1 MRFKILHIVCGNQL
15 LRLAVLCVFGV
26 RLCVCLSVNL
36 KFWYLVGVLVGKTC
50 EDVM

>member
-1 MRFKILHIVCGNQL
+1 L
-15 LRLAVLCVFGV
+15 LCVFGV

-36 KFWYLVGVLVGKTC
+36 NLKFWYLVGILVGKTC